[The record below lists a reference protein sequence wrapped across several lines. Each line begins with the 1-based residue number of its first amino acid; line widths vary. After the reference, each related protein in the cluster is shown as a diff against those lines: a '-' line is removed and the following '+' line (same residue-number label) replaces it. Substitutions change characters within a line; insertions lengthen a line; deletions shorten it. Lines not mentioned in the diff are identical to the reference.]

1 MRPSYLLATALML
14 ATTANSWAQDATD
27 GVPNIKQPDQENIQ
41 TQMRDTWETIK
52 QFSADQK
59 DQALAAL
66 RHAMD
71 ALDEDI
77 DQASER
83 IDENWQDMSQ
93 DARLKKQEA
102 LSELKEQRETLQ
114 TRYQQL
120 EASSGD
126 NWEAAKARFG
136 GAWESTKDAWSKLTA
151 PDPEQ
156 DRN

>member
-14 ATTANSWAQDATD
+14 ATTANSWAQGTTE
-27 GVPNIKQPDQENIQ
+27 GVPTIKQPDQENIE

-59 DQALAAL
+59 EQALAAL
-66 RHAMD
+66 RHALD
-71 ALDEDI
+71 GLDEDI
-77 DQASER
+77 DQASEQ
-83 IDENWQDMSQ
+83 IDDNWQDMSQ

-114 TRYQQL
+114 ARYQQL
-120 EASSGD
+120 EASLED

-136 GAWESTKDAWSKLTA
+136 GAWESTKDAWSQLTA
-151 PDPEQ
+151 PDPKQ
-156 DRN
+156 NQN

>member
-1 MRPSYLLATALML
+1 MRPSYLLAAALML

-41 TQMRDTWETIK
+41 AQMRDTWETIK

-93 DARLKKQEA
+93 DARLKKQDA
-102 LSELKEQRETLQ
+102 LSELKEQREALQ

-120 EASSGD
+120 EASSED
-126 NWEAAKARFG
+126 NLEAAKARFG
-136 GAWESTKDAWSKLTA
+136 GAWESTKDAWSELTA
-151 PDPEQ
+151 PQPRAAD
-156 DRN
+156 